1 MKQMPKLPTRIANVV
16 FIGPPRSGKSSV
28 LRSVL
33 GERQPDV
40 SCSTAIVESSMA
52 AYAEGMIRKYFCVKD
67 AEKELRNIGSK
78 KCDRMDESTLTLAC
92 LLGGFWQKQTTLSP
106 SEDYTYHGPM
116 ESGTE
121 AAERQDD
128 GSNKPERKISRN
140 KPHRNVE
147 VAPSTPAVLGDS
159 IVHEVSGGPK
169 TGSIANPHFSTEVND
184 VVGVIGQDQSVRDEC
199 RRRIKKMIGD
209 VEEIAKFVEKSIIVH
224 IFDTGGQ
231 PEFLELLPYLLSTTG
246 AIYVICFKDCEPL
259 NERYIVKYQ
268 SQLHE
273 DPATFQVLS
282 QATTEETI
290 FQCIFSAE
298 QLGASSFTP
307 KTKAMFVATHVD
319 QCFETQFRNRRRIM
333 KRLKEMDLLQERCA
347 DIIMDE
353 KYFEVCTERDA
364 QNLLLELKPSADN
377 KLSDLV
383 PDLEQRFPWL
393 KWNEDKFVADENSK
407 HEDQHILKIL
417 NHYKDDKIR
426 EFAGVTKVNK
436 ALCEM
441 IDTTAKQNIE
451 LRDFLIYYA
460 LAFKT
465 TKKILPPIIT
475 LTQCLEVAKEM
486 NCVSPGSTD
495 SEVKELKQ
503 ALHRLDK
510 HFGLIKYAGNLNRM
524 LDKLDVTDYFII
536 CDPQEL
542 YRVVASMVYQCYQ
555 ASSGKKLRRKGV
567 LDLCFIKEAF
577 ESTLRKLKEDSD
589 TEGKSLGMLTTF
601 LQYHHILRETSDDLF
616 FLPSALRPYPVE
628 IIPIG
633 EDTVIAPVFLV
644 PKGYIQMG
652 IISALLVKGEEWESN
667 KIVWKLDN
675 EVPQFR
681 NKVKFYVSNYCV
693 SILLVARSTC
703 IEVRVEKV
711 IKEVRSTLFKN
722 IIESL
727 KCILDEIIDQK
738 VTLKVKLY
746 CYEKH
751 TDDESKGCFVNDRP
765 PSDRIDNTLF
775 CEKCKRCVDI
785 PSCSV
790 WFSEV
795 SHKLYMRTMH
805 ILKVPS
811 DGCA

>member
-1 MKQMPKLPTRIANVV
+1 MHKV
-16 FIGPPRSGKSSV
+16 SGDS
-28 LRSVL
+28 
-33 GERQPDV
+33 
-40 SCSTAIVESSMA
+40 
-52 AYAEGMIRKYFCVKD
+52 
-67 AEKELRNIGSK
+67 
-78 KCDRMDESTLTLAC
+78 EST
-92 LLGGFWQKQTTLSP
+92 
-106 SEDYTYHGPM
+106 E
-116 ESGTE
+116 
-121 AAERQDD
+121 
-128 GSNKPERKISRN
+128 
-140 KPHRNVE
+140 
-147 VAPSTPAVLGDS
+147 
-159 IVHEVSGGPK
+159 
-169 TGSIANPHFSTEVND
+169 TGSIANPPFST
-184 VVGVIGQDQSVRDEC
+184 GIIGQDQSVRDEC
-199 RRRIKKMIGD
+199 RRRIKKMIED
-209 VEEIAKFVEKSIIVH
+209 VEGLAKFVEKSIIVH

-246 AIYVICFKDCEPL
+246 AIYVICFKDSEPL

-268 SQLHE
+268 SQLHD
-273 DPATFQVLS
+273 DPANFQVLS

-298 QLGASSFTP
+298 QLGASSFTL

-319 QCFETQFRNRRRIM
+319 QCFETQFENRARIM
-333 KRLKEMDLLQERCA
+333 KRLQEMHLLQERCA

-383 PDLEQRFPWL
+383 RDLEQKFPWL
-393 KWNEDKFVADENSK
+393 KWNEDKFVAVENSK
-407 HEDQHILKIL
+407 HEDEHILKIL

-441 IDTTAKQNIE
+441 IDTTTEQNIE

-495 SEVKELKQ
+495 SEVKELRQ

-510 HFGLIKYAGNLNRM
+510 DFGLIKYAGNPNRVF
-524 LDKLDVTDYFII
+524 DKFDVTDYFII

-577 ESTLRKLKEDSD
+577 ESTLSKLKEDSD

-644 PKGYIQMG
+644 PQKGYIQMG
-652 IISALLVKGEEWESN
+652 IISALLVKGEKWESN

-681 NKVKFYVSNYCV
+681 NKVKFYVNNYCV

-711 IKEVRSTLFKN
+711 IKEVQSTLFKN

-727 KCILDEIIDQK
+727 KCILDEIMDQK
-738 VTLKVKLY
+738 VTLEVKFY
-746 CYEKH
+746 CSQKH
-751 TDDESKGCFVNDRP
+751 TDDESKGCFVNDFL
-765 PSDRIDNTLF
+765 PSGRINNTCF
-775 CEKCKRCVDI
+775 CEKCKRRVDI
-785 PSCSV
+785 HSCSV

-805 ILKVPS
+805 NLKVPS